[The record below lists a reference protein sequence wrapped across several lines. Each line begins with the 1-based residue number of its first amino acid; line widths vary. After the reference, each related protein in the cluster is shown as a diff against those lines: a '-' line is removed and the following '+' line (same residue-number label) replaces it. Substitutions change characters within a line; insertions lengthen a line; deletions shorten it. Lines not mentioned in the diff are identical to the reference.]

1 MNSRERCI
9 AAIKG
14 NPVDRVP
21 VFPLLMFFAQ
31 RRLGVTYREFA
42 TNGKAMAD
50 AQLNALKMFPVDAIT
65 ACSDA
70 FRVAADL
77 GADMAFPDDKPP
89 FAQTPLVQSA
99 ADFSKLGKPDPASS
113 GSRMADRVLGVKTM
127 AEAVG
132 AECLVLGWVD
142 MPFAEACSLCG
153 VSEFMLLL
161 MEDPLLAHR
170 ILDFLTGIVSD
181 FSMAQLHAG
190 APMIGAG
197 DAASSLISP
206 EQYREFALP
215 YEKKVIKAVHE
226 AGGLVKLHI
235 CGNTTHLVSDMIRS
249 GADLFNVDHL
259 VPFASACD
267 IYGSNNICF
276 KGNLDPVD
284 DLMRGTPEKCL
295 SKCLAKLQAAAG
307 LRYMLSPGCE
317 VPAETPDEVFQAFC
331 NATEIYSNQLHVS
344 T

>member
-99 ADFSKLGKPDPASS
+99 ADLRKLGRPDPADS
-113 GSRMADRVLGVKTM
+113 GSRMADRVLGVKAM

-142 MPFAEACSLCG
+142 MPFAEACSMCG

-161 MEDPLLAHR
+161 MEDPPLAHR

-197 DAASSLISP
+197 DAAASLISP

-215 YEKKVIKAVHE
+215 YEKKVVNAVHG
-226 AGGLVKLHI
+226 AGGMVKLHI
-235 CGNTTHLVSDMIRS
+235 CGNTTHLVQDMIRS

-259 VPFASACD
+259 VPFESACN
-267 IYGSNNICF
+267 IYGRNNIGF
-276 KGNLDPVD
+276 KGNLDPVA

-295 SKCLAKLQAAAG
+295 SKCLARLQAASG

-331 NATEIYSNQLHVS
+331 NAPEIYSNQLSVS